1 MSAGRGGGFQRVYGT
16 SLSWSPS
23 LKPGC
28 LSLCLGPCQ
37 ASSRHMA
44 VAVGCAR
51 TQPPRPPSLRTPS
64 TLSVSLGP
72 DPWNSPTLLSP
83 ARTHRSA
90 AHSAHTVSG
99 GSAASQ
105 AQRRRPACL
114 VTRPVRDTG
123 LLPGDCPPAV
133 APGGRHVCALS
144 GVHTQAPNTACDADH
159 PPRERAATHTHT
171 GALTHMLAALQH
183 PQMLSLPQFL
193 HAPGRQMHGGTSS
206 PEAGP
211 REAPRGPPPTQDPF
225 HTQTHALGSLEKRD
239 GNKAPQVHGAVACAP
254 WGPQK
259 HPSGAVGSITLPSS
273 PPPTQDPFRP
283 PEPST
288 SLERGD
294 LHWDAR
300 STAAQAGVATAE

>member
-1 MSAGRGGGFQRVYGT
+1 MLNSGYIILQGSLGDSKLGPEPQVDVGRCQCPVSAGRGGGFQRVCGT

-23 LKPGC
+23 LTPGC

-37 ASSRHMA
+37 ASSRHTA
-44 VAVGCAR
+44 VTVGCAR

-83 ARTHRSA
+83 ARTRRSA

-105 AQRRRPACL
+105 AQRWRPACL
-114 VTRPVRDTG
+114 VTQPVRDTG
-123 LLPGDCPPAV
+123 PLPGDCPPAV

-171 GALTHMLAALQH
+171 GALTRALAALQH
-183 PQMLSLPQFL
+183 PQMLSLPQF
-193 HAPGRQMHGGTSS
+193 PQ
-206 PEAGP
+206 
-211 REAPRGPPPTQDPF
+211 
-225 HTQTHALGSLEKRD
+225 QTDA
-239 GNKAPQVHGAVACAP
+239 
-254 WGPQK
+254 
-259 HPSGAVGSITLPSS
+259 
-273 PPPTQDPFRP
+273 
-283 PEPST
+283 
-288 SLERGD
+288 RGD
-294 LHWDAR
+294 LQPGSRA
-300 STAAQAGVATAE
+300 